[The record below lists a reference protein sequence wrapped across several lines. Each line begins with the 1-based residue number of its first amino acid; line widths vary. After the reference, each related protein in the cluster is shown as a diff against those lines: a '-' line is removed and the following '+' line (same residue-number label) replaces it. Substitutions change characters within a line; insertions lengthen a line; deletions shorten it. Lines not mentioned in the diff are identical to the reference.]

1 MEYIKITDT
10 LDRVK
15 TYGRAFLDEEGGVLY
30 SNYTCG
36 GFEILFRGSTLSAE
50 FSAIPDTFVPP
61 GAPPFPGRTGP
72 GSPYFWTAPTR
83 RAGRSACATGIVW
96 CFSPAR
102 RQRNTG

>member
-36 GFEILFRGSTLSAE
+36 GFYS
-50 FSAIPDTFVPP
+50 
-61 GAPPFPGRTGP
+61 GAPR
-72 GSPYFWTAPTR
+72 
-83 RAGRSACATGIVW
+83 
-96 CFSPAR
+96 
-102 RQRNTG
+102 